1 MAEKIINQPWED
13 VADDVVTAIEKAVQP
28 LIKQASADIYAGLL
42 DTTQDYLRDN
52 LAFNIAERISAAERQ
67 ASADRIEADRLRG
80 VNATLLEA
88 LIQAAE
94 EIEDLRKYAN
104 NHGGMIDNERCDYAR
119 AAITL
124 ATGKDA

>member
-1 MAEKIINQPWED
+1 MAEHGFTPGPWHVIGAEKRKGGRKVPTVIATGEELKFIAYCDDQLFFYQPTD
-13 VADDVVTAIEKAVQP
+13 NAANAR
-28 LIKQASADIYAGLL
+28 LIAASP
-42 DTTQDYLRDN
+42 
-52 LAFNIAERISAAERQ
+52 
-67 ASADRIEADRLRG
+67 
-80 VNATLLEA
+80 TLLEA

>member
-1 MAEKIINQPWED
+1 MWDTLSNNGPGIPLFRADYGTNRRWGRD
-13 VADDVVTAIEKAVQP
+13 VSRSEIDANAR
-28 LIKQASADIYAGLL
+28 LIAASP
-42 DTTQDYLRDN
+42 
-52 LAFNIAERISAAERQ
+52 
-67 ASADRIEADRLRG
+67 
-80 VNATLLEA
+80 TLLEA
-88 LIQAAE
+88 LTRAAD

>member
-1 MAEKIINQPWED
+1 MAEHGFTPGPWA
-13 VADDVVTAIEKAVQP
+13 ADKADMFGDHNVVRGNSDDLSAIAAVVSNMRP
-28 LIKQASADIYAGLL
+28 ANEVFANARLIAASP
-42 DTTQDYLRDN
+42 
-52 LAFNIAERISAAERQ
+52 
-67 ASADRIEADRLRG
+67 
-80 VNATLLEA
+80 TLLEA